1 MKWGHSTNPLPTPT
15 LLFQGRKEEKD
26 LAKQRKKVQGGTSK
40 SIVGEG
46 MARHEQGQGSRKVAT
61 HSKALAQEAEE
72 SPELRPHANA
82 MDF

>member
-1 MKWGHSTNPLPTPT
+1 MKWGHSINPFPTPT

-26 LAKQRKKVQGGTSK
+26 LAKQRKKVQGG
-40 SIVGEG
+40 VGEG
-46 MARHEQGQGSRKVAT
+46 MARHEQGQGSRKMAT

-72 SPELRPHANA
+72 SPEFRPHANA